1 MHVNAEGE
9 TLSPIV
15 VRTWEPGQILTEA
28 ALTANPQVH
37 AEIAF
42 CSPRSAAPIF
52 GGPFSFRRRIG
63 TIAVP

>member
-1 MHVNAEGE
+1 MHVKAEGE

-37 AEIAF
+37 AEIALR
-42 CSPRSAAPIF
+42 SPRFAARCESGYLSRKPLRWWI
-52 GGPFSFRRRIG
+52 
-63 TIAVP
+63 